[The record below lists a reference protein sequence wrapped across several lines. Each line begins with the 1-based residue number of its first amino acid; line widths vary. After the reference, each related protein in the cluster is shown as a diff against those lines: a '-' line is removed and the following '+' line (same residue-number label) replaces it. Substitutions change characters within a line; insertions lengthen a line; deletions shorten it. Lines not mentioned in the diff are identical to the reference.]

1 MNEVGIM
8 SLDSLIVVL
17 LIALMASIAASIYAV
32 VSVLRLRRHPE
43 NSDTVEARLVGLQND
58 IRALTAGAA
67 GLGKKLHNLEQGSR
81 RVQERQNQIEVNKSD
96 GRPYEQAI
104 RMAHKGASVDELMT
118 VCDFSRSEAEL
129 IIMMHRLDKA
139 G

>member
-1 MNEVGIM
+1 MN
-8 SLDSLIVVL
+8 LDNLVIVL
-17 LIALMASIAASIYAV
+17 LIVLMASVFASIYAL
-32 VSVLRLRRHPE
+32 VSVMQLRKHFR
-43 NSDTVEARLVGLQND
+43 NSDTFESRLVGLQND

-67 GLGKKLHNLEQGSR
+67 GLGKKLHSLESGSR

-104 RMAHKGASVDELMT
+104 RMAQNGASVDELMT
-118 VCDFSRSEAEL
+118 VCEFSRSEAEL
-129 IIMMHRLDKA
+129 IVMMHRLDKA